1 MIRTIAGVNG
11 RWKAQ
16 NNAGK
21 LRFVNAAGKN
31 WRSWKNKLIQW
42 KPTLALTVGE
52 KGRCDVGENAERAV
66 PSEALLACAGD
77 AGCVP
82 RGDCIMVR
90 LRVPMHVNQWER
102 KAVPLC
108 A

>member
-1 MIRTIAGVNG
+1 M
-11 RWKAQ
+11 
-16 NNAGK
+16 
-21 LRFVNAAGKN
+21 
-31 WRSWKNKLIQW
+31 
-42 KPTLALTVGE
+42 
-52 KGRCDVGENAERAV
+52 GENAERAV

-108 A
+108 ASCRKAMRGQWRHA